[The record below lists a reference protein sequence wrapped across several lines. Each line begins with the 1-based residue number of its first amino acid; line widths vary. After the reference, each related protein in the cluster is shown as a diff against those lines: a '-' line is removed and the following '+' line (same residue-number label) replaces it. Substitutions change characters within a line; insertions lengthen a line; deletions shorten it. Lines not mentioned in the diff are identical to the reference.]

1 MPTPDFIIRLRE
13 KIGHDPLFLP
23 GCVAV
28 IVRDVPVGA
37 PLWEVPSVLLV
48 RRADTG
54 AWTPVC
60 GICEPGEDVGET
72 AVREV
77 KEEVGL
83 DAQVEALLGVGA
95 GEPVTYPNG
104 DQCSFIET
112 ALRLSVADDAQA
124 SISDEE
130 NIELRWFSATQLPQ
144 EINPRHR
151 MMIADGVAQM
161 KHPAGFRP
169 RVGFH
174 KRSRA

>member
-60 GICEPGEDVGET
+60 GICEPGEEVGTT

-83 DAQVEALLGVGA
+83 DAQVEALLGVGLSD
-95 GEPVTYPNG
+95 PVVYPNG

-112 ALRLSVADDAQA
+112 ALRLSVSEQA
-124 SISDEE
+124 EGVISDEE
-130 NIELRWFSATQLPQ
+130 NTEVRWFSVAQLPQ
-144 EINPRHR
+144 NINARHR
-151 MMIADGVAQM
+151 MVIADAVAQS
-161 KHPAGFRP
+161 KHPGGFRP

-174 KRSRA
+174 KRSQS